1 MASIHKDLN
10 GGYRGVLYKDGEWVC
25 DMVVVEQ
32 DGDLKLR
39 ELLMVEQTP
48 VIYFK
53 CSELLLLGH
62 HGIFRRLD
70 CKHYRK
76 R

>member
-1 MASIHKDLN
+1 
-10 GGYRGVLYKDGEWVC
+10 
-25 DMVVVEQ
+25 MVVVEK

-48 VIYFK
+48 VVYFK
-53 CSELLLLGH
+53 SSEVLLLGH